1 MSIPKLRTWEWFLI
15 VCGIFV
21 AAFFAIKLGTH
32 LSMNADGEPS
42 NESEPDS
49 STTQT
54 AKESEVEPVVADEN
68 ENEPVRNVR
77 MTRRNARAG
86 QGGLGD
92 LLSKQSNV
100 NPAKHR
106 VTKDAKITQE
116 STTPLVSDQDLV
128 RKKSESEVVQGNTV
142 NDVNASESSK
152 ESMPGQVKTQTS
164 SKPKVPDQVDNDK
177 VEAQAFGMSPC
188 GNVATFLADPKSPL
202 KLEQRN
208 PYDVDKKC
216 YPIQP
221 DTLGSCE
228 AMCLDPTHYRA
239 IPNSTKP

>member
-100 NPAKHR
+100 NPAQHLR
-106 VTKDAKITQE
+106 VMKDAKITQ
-116 STTPLVSDQDLV
+116 
-128 RKKSESEVVQGNTV
+128 
-142 NDVNASESSK
+142 ASS
-152 ESMPGQVKTQTS
+152 
-164 SKPKVPDQVDNDK
+164 
-177 VEAQAFGMSPC
+177 MSPC